1 MANED
6 VPSLTLRVLERIQAE
21 LVGMRGEIVAMRGDI
36 SGMRGEL
43 HELRDEVHILNDR
56 FDHFLT
62 FVGRD
67 VQDLKMRV
75 SALEADRR

>member
-1 MANED
+1 MTNDD
-6 VPSLTLRVLERIQAE
+6 VPNLTLRVLEKIQNE
-21 LVGMRGEIVAMRGDI
+21 LVGMRTEIVGMRGDLV
-36 SGMRGEL
+36 G
-43 HELRDEVHILNDR
+43 LRDEVHTLNDR

-75 SALEADRR
+75 SALEQDRH